1 MYKILKQHPQI
12 FLPQIKEVHF
22 FNIDENF
29 CKGIEWYKEHFSGS
43 EDSEFVGDMTPAYI
57 FFDFVPERIKATLG
71 TNIKLLTLLRNPVDR
86 AYSHYWMS
94 FKRGYEKLPFE
105 EAIIMEHSRM
115 RKGYFEKSHFSYI
128 SRGFYSE
135 QIKRYL
141 SFFPEKNMMTLIF
154 EEVVKDVKTSIKA
167 ILRFLGCS
175 ALFDFNMENKVYV
188 GNLSVTQYVRA
199 IKTNRYPLFDEG
211 FNNLK
216 TLMKDKILTYP
227 LLKRK
232 TRTFLLELYRDEINE
247 LEILLKKDLS
257 VWRK

>member
-1 MYKILKQHPQI
+1 
-12 FLPQIKEVHF
+12 
-22 FNIDENF
+22 
-29 CKGIEWYKEHFSGS
+29 
-43 EDSEFVGDMTPAYI
+43 
-57 FFDFVPERIKATLG
+57 
-71 TNIKLLTLLRNPVDR
+71 
-86 AYSHYWMS
+86 
-94 FKRGYEKLPFE
+94 
-105 EAIIMEHSRM
+105 
-115 RKGYFEKSHFSYI
+115 
-128 SRGFYSE
+128 
-135 QIKRYL
+135 
-141 SFFPEKNMMTLIF
+141 MMTLIF